1 MKRDLQKIHIY
12 LKRDL
17 RKKTCIDERNC
28 TKETYIYEK
37 RPSNETCIFEKRPTD
52 LSELK
57 RLSRDDECASF
68 VVITSLVYLSSL
80 L

>member
-17 RKKTCIDERNC
+17 RKKTCIDERKS

-57 RLSRDDECASF
+57 RLSRDDECDSI